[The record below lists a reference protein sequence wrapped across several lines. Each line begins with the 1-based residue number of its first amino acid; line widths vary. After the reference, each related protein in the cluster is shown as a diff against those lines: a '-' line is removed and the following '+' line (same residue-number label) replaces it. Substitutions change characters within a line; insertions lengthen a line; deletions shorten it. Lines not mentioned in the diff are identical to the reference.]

1 MGMFLASGESMG
13 FWGFELLI
21 FLQLFIHL
29 LFCQIFKVEAISY
42 FFDQWNA

>member
-21 FLQLFIHL
+21 FFVIIFI
-29 LFCQIFKVEAISY
+29 LFCQNLKIEAISY
-42 FFDQWNA
+42 FCHQWNA